1 MKFQMQ
7 VTLTDIV
14 DGLPALDI
22 VVTDKNGSVLV
33 PVVIKSI
40 LTADNPK
47 LRKGEV
53 TNWLTMGAALSPH
66 KTVDGLN
73 VCASA
78 SAGCIGGCLD
88 HQGMGSFQRSIH
100 IYRAAKTWLAVNE
113 PEIFYRLLNLD
124 IQAAV
129 KRAAKKLQRLA
140 CRLNVF
146 SDIMHEKDKR
156 GRELVERW
164 QDVQFYDYTAHLKR
178 MLRDDRPANY
188 HLTYSRKEKR
198 DAQSLTVL
206 NAGKNVAVVFNHATL
221 PKEYLGAKVVDGD
234 ISDMRWQD
242 GSPRVIGL
250 KMKYASMDDAY
261 GMINSGFAV
270 TLPELPALG
279 TPPAFYVS
287 S

>member
-7 VTLTDIV
+7 VTLTGIV

-22 VVTDKNGSVLV
+22 VVSDKNGSVLV

-47 LRKGEV
+47 LRKGEAA
-53 TNWLTMGAALSPH
+53 NWLTMGAALSPH

-78 SAGCIGGCLD
+78 SAGCVAGCLD
-88 HQGMGSFQRSIH
+88 HQGMGSFQRRIH

-124 IQAAV
+124 IQVAVRKAA
-129 KRAAKKLQRLA
+129 RSGQRLA

-164 QDVQFYDYTAHLKR
+164 QDCQFYDYTAHLKR

-198 DAQSLTVL
+198 DPQALTVL
-206 NAGKNVAVVFNHATL
+206 NSGKNVAVVFNHDTL
-221 PKEYLGAKVVDGD
+221 PREYLGHPVEDGD
-234 ISDMRWQD
+234 LSDMRWQD
-242 GSPRVIGL
+242 KAPRVIGL
-250 KMKYASMDDAY
+250 KMKYASMEDAY

-270 TLPELPALG
+270 TLPELPALV